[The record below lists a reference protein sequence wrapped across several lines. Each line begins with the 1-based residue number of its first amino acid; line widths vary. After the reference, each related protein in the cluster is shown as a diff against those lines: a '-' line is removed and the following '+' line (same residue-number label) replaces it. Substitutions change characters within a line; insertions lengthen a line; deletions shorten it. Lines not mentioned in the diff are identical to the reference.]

1 MTCAQDGSSVDI
13 QALFF
18 KYTLDTTTAFLFGQS
33 TSSLKEDGVVDGTTF
48 AANFDTAQDFV
59 VKRFRLLDL
68 YWLVGGPRFSKACH
82 AVHEFVDRLIEKRQA
97 ISDSSEGEEDSEQYV
112 FFDAVAHDAKGK
124 EALRGQLLNI
134 LLAGRDTT
142 SCLLTWT
149 LSATPQTAVDESCLQ
164 N

>member
-1 MTCAQDGSSVDI
+1 MDI
-13 QALFF
+13 QSLFF

-33 TSSLKEDGVVDGTTF
+33 TFSLKADGAVDGTTF
-48 AANFDTAQDFV
+48 AANFDEAQDFV

-68 YWLVGGPRFSKACH
+68 YWLIGGPRFFRACH
-82 AVHEFVDRLIEKRQA
+82 AVHDFVEKIVDKRRIASQ
-97 ISDSSEGEEDSEQYV
+97 SSEEKEDSEQYV
-112 FFDAVAHDAKGK
+112 FIDAVARDTNSK

-149 LSATPQTAVDESCLQ
+149 LSVHIPNTANELCLQ
-164 N
+164 K